1 MSNATAS
8 FRPSPGPSYRSD
20 LGGDG
25 GTKGP
30 VLPPELN
37 PRGPRRRRSPLRR
50 LSLIGCALLSVLV
63 LAASTGGW
71 FLYDQF
77 ASKVHHDSDWHPGG
91 NRPAEVAGDENI
103 LLLGD
108 DSRDGTGN
116 EYGGKQVEGIRSDT
130 TIIAHFDKDGSA
142 TLLSFPRDELIPV
155 VPKVKGT
162 PADGKDKLTNILT
175 YAGVSGLTSTLESL
189 TSLHIDHYVVIDL
202 AGFKEVV
209 DAVHGV
215 TVCVTTMPDGSTTNL
230 NDNYS
235 QWHGHLG
242 ENTLNGDQALAFV
255 RTRHALGDERLRI
268 LRQQQ
273 FLSKLLAKTTTAG
286 TLTNPVT
293 ITQLLGAVGGALTTD
308 SGLNL
313 VELADRASKLGSGK
327 VRFITVPTH
336 VPLPSE
342 GASDY
347 QGAMGYHGDVLLV
360 NTAEMQQILAPLRPA
375 PPQSTALASAPV
387 VAPSQVTVAR
397 IVNASGRNGLASE
410 TKTGLTAL
418 GFGGLMTASTAATSQ
433 AATEV
438 RYPPGQEGAA
448 KTLVAKIPGAQ
459 AVADATL
466 APTGVTVVL
475 GSSFTAIATAPAATG
490 STATAAGATAGATP
504 SVAPT
509 TAAPGTGG
517 VAADTA
523 CTP

>member
-1 MSNATAS
+1 MTAPP
-8 FRPSPGPSYRSD
+8 RPTER
-20 LGGDG
+20 
-25 GTKGP
+25 
-30 VLPPELN
+30 LPPELS
-37 PRGPRRRRSPLRR
+37 PRGPLRRRSPLRR
-50 LSLIGCALLSVLV
+50 LSLVGCALLSVLV
-63 LAASTGGW
+63 LAVSAGGW
-71 FLYDQF
+71 FLYNQF
-77 ASKVHHDSDWHPGG
+77 SSKVTHDSSWHPAG

-130 TIIAHFDKDGSA
+130 TIIAHFDKDGTA

-155 VPKVKGT
+155 VPRVRGT

-189 TSLHIDHYVVIDL
+189 TGLHIDHYIVIDL
-202 AGFKEVV
+202 AGFKQVV
-209 DAVHGV
+209 DAVRGV
-215 TVCVTTMPDGSTTNL
+215 TVCVTTMPDGSTSNL

-293 ITQLLGAVGGALTTD
+293 VTQLLGAVGGALTTD

-327 VRFITVPTH
+327 VRFITIPTH

-342 GASDY
+342 GARDD

-360 NTAEMQQILAPLRPA
+360 NAAEMQQILAPLRPA
-375 PPQSTALASAPV
+375 PPQSAALASAPAV
-387 VAPSQVTVAR
+387 LPSQVTVAR
-397 IVNASGRNGLASE
+397 IVNASGRNGLAGE
-410 TKTGLTAL
+410 TKTSLTAL

-433 AATEV
+433 ASTEV
-438 RYPPGQEGAA
+438 RYPAGQEGGA
-448 KTLVAKIPGAQ
+448 KALVAKIPGAQ
-459 AVADATL
+459 AVVDATL
-466 APTGVTVVL
+466 ATTGVTVVL
-475 GSSFTAIATAPAATG
+475 GSTFTGVTAPSAATG
-490 STATAAGATAGATP
+490 TAGAAAPGATAGGPVTVAPATP
-504 SVAPT
+504 
-509 TAAPGTGG
+509 APGTGG
-517 VAADTA
+517 VPANTA